1 MVVVLGEIWHV
12 SLLSP
17 RFRALTLELLLSQR
31 VESKVPVALSQYG
44 RYAHKTGE
52 LDSRVENDAGPVP
65 AAGQIVALAVR
76 VEGGVEQAMPL
87 VAAAVLII
95 YDAFAA
101 LR

>member
-17 RFRALTLELLLSQR
+17 EFRALTLELLLSQR

-52 LDSRVENDAGPVP
+52 LD
-65 AAGQIVALAVR
+65 
-76 VEGGVEQAMPL
+76 
-87 VAAAVLII
+87 
-95 YDAFAA
+95 
-101 LR
+101 